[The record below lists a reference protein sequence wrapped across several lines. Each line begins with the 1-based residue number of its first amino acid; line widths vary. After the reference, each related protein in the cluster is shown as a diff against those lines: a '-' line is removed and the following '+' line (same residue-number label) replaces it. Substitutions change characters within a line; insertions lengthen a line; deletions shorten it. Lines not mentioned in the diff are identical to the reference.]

1 MRQEDRLGRIL
12 ERLAADGSVGVAQ
25 LAAELGVSTAS
36 VRRDLQFLEEQRLL
50 SRTHGGA
57 VANSTVYELPL
68 RYRSGRHGGEKRRI
82 AAEAAVR
89 VDESVT
95 TLGLTGGTTT
105 TELARQVADRRGL
118 TIVTN
123 ALNIASEL
131 AVRPELRLIVTG
143 GVARS
148 ESYELVGQF
157 AEATLEGINLD
168 LAVVGVDGITA
179 RGGLTTYQDIEAHT
193 NNVMIQR
200 AGPRDRRRRRVQSRP
215 SGAGTDLR
223 GVGRRRAHHR
233 RLGPSRRAR
242 AAARGRHH
250 RHDRLTRRDPPAS
263 HQRPTGRRPP
273 SGRRRRRRL
282 LAVSPTGRAR
292 FRSSP

>member
-1 MRQEDRLGRIL
+1 
-12 ERLAADGSVGVAQ
+12 
-25 LAAELGVSTAS
+25 
-36 VRRDLQFLEEQRLL
+36 
-50 SRTHGGA
+50 
-57 VANSTVYELPL
+57 
-68 RYRSGRHGGEKRRI
+68 
-82 AAEAAVR
+82 
-89 VDESVT
+89 VT

-200 AGPRDRRRRRVQSRP
+200 AGRVIVVADGSK
-215 SGAGTDLR
+215 
-223 GVGRRRAHHR
+223 VGRLA
-233 RLGPSRRAR
+233 LAR
-242 AAARGRHH
+242 ICEAAAV
-250 RHDRLTRRDPPAS
+250 DELITDVSAPADELARLREAGVTV
-263 HQRPTGRRPP
+263 TT
-273 SGRRRRRRL
+273 
-282 LAVSPTGRAR
+282 V
-292 FRSSP
+292 